1 LDPEAEVV
9 ELRVTVED
17 WVLVLDPVLEGVL
30 LGVAIPEPET
40 LGVPDPVPVFV
51 CDPVAVCEAV
61 QDGEGV
67 LLGVRVLVGVLDG
80 V

>member
-1 LDPEAEVV
+1 
-9 ELRVTVED
+9 
-17 WVLVLDPVLEGVL
+17 LVGVDSL
-30 LGVAIPEPET
+30 EPET

-67 LLGVRVLVGVLDG
+67 LLGVWVFVGVLDG
-80 V
+80 VWEIV